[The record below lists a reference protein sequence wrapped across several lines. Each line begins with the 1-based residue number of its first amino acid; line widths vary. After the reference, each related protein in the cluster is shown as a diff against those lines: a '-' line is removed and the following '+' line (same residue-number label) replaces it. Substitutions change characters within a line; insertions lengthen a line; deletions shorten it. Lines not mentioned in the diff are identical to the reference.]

1 MSFLSKK
8 TNFSILFHSVRYHFV
23 LWVRAISLWRVPQQF
38 FVSVITHVLPAADT
52 IKDIFCKVSQFS
64 WKILS
69 YISFQGPIRVLYSSF
84 PEVDMFETGI
94 ININYLFPEL
104 WSPLN
109 LEVIFFV
116 KGKILNPYW
125 FIHCRKCHLDN
136 DLRYF

>member
-94 ININYLFPEL
+94 TYLATFFQNYV
-104 WSPLN
+104 N
-109 LEVIFFV
+109 LEAIFFV

>member
-8 TNFSILFHSVRYHFV
+8 TNFSILFRSVRYHFV

-84 PEVDMFETGI
+84 SEVDMFETGI
-94 ININYLFPEL
+94 KLLFYRFMESCKPRSYL
-104 WSPLN
+104 
-109 LEVIFFV
+109 FFV
-116 KGKILNPYW
+116 KVKYW
-125 FIHCRKCHLDN
+125 TPTDSYTAENAI
-136 DLRYF
+136 